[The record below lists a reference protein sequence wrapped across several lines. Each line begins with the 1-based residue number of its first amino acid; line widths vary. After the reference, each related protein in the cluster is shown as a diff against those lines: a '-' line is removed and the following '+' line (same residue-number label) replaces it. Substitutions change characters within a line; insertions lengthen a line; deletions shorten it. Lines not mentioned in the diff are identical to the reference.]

1 MRGTMK
7 DLLTGFILILILTG
21 IVTVT
26 VADGITS
33 VNLGMNGSL
42 PLLDGGEGSGF
53 LNMFLEILGEAGFN
67 LSYGSDGGTIFS
79 MVDTS
84 LTQIITDLSS
94 GNSEG
99 FTGIPLINETLI
111 YLQISP
117 EDIIVDPEDVQGL
130 MPALDS
136 YTSRYDHG
144 KNSS

>member
-21 IVTVT
+21 IATVT

-33 VNLGMNGSL
+33 ADLGTNGSL
-42 PLLDGGEGSGF
+42 PLLSGGEGSGF
-53 LNMFLEILGEAGFN
+53 VNLLLEVLGEAGLN

-79 MVDTS
+79 MVDVS
-84 LTQIITDLSS
+84 LTRIITDLSS
-94 GNSEG
+94 GNTEG

-111 YLQISP
+111 YLHISP
-117 EDIIVDPEDVQGL
+117 EDIIVDPEDVQGS

-136 YTSRYDHG
+136 YTSRYGHR